1 MTKLADEVQHERAT
15 SVARWSY
22 NIGDG
27 EASFWLR

>member
-1 MTKLADEVQHERAT
+1 VQHERAT